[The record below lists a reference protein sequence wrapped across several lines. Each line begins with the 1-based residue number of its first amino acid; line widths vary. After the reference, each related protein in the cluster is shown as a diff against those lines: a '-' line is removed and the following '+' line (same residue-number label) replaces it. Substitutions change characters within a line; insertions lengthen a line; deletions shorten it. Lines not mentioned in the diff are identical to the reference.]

1 MTRFKRSLA
10 LSLAGA
16 LLLAAVSG
24 GAQGVQQQP
33 LPSERRLPPPNL
45 ADRLTT
51 KLVVESFIVASTMQ
65 SWMPRTGTVG
75 LSDVAG
81 AGGTAVALSS
91 SNPSVLTVP
100 ASVVVPAGA
109 KTVTFALTAA
119 SFGASGASTVKAS
132 LNGVEKAATV
142 TVEPGSAVT
151 ALSGFPATLKTGT
164 TASGTVTV
172 RGIAP
177 AGGAVVPIF
186 VKNNTDAVVPSTVS
200 IAAGGSSG
208 PLTLAA
214 KQGVGM
220 IFIYKTASD
229 LQSYTGPCP
238 EMNAGPGASP
248 CIRVQTA
255 GTPELAQPHFVVC
268 NQPNSSCYT
277 ETATIESGSTI
288 PLSVGLAANY
298 PQNVGLTLSSSNT
311 QVATIAATMTVPSQ
325 STTRT
330 TPITARSVGAPTS
343 VTFTVTCAACSSSK
357 SVVLQVVPRAAL
369 STFTVASA
377 DLKGGTTTTG
387 TVTLD
392 KAAGAD
398 GARVELSNNNPM
410 ACSVPIAVNVPTGQ
424 TSSTFTVTAKAVS
437 ATATATL
444 GASVAGGAKKT
455 ATVKVN
461 P

>member
-1 MTRFKRSLA
+1 MTRFTRNLA
-10 LSLAGA
+10 LSLACA
-16 LLLAAVSG
+16 LLLTAVSG

-33 LPSERRLPPPNL
+33 PPPAQRLPPPNL
-45 ADRLTT
+45 ADRVAT
-51 KLVVESFIVASTMQ
+51 KLVVESFVVGATMQ
-65 SWMPRTGTVG
+65 SWLSKTATVG
-75 LSDVAG
+75 ISDVAE

-91 SNPSVLTVP
+91 SNSSVLTVP
-100 ASVVVPAGA
+100 ASVVVPAGQ

-151 ALSGFPATLKTGT
+151 ALAGFPATLKTGT
-164 TASGTVTV
+164 TATGTVTV

-177 AGGAVVPIF
+177 AGGVVVPIF

-200 IAAGGSSG
+200 IAGGGSSG
-208 PLTLAA
+208 PLTLTA

-229 LQSYTGPCP
+229 LQSYSGPCP

-248 CIRVQTA
+248 CIRVLTA
-255 GTPELAQPHFVVC
+255 GTPELAQPRFVVC
-268 NQPNSSCYT
+268 NQPNSSCYA
-277 ETATIESGSTI
+277 EAATIESGSTI
-288 PLSVGLAANY
+288 PLSVGLSANY

-330 TPITARSVGAPTS
+330 TPITARSVGTPTS

-357 SVVLQVVPRAAL
+357 SVVLQVVPRATV
-369 STFTVASA
+369 STITVASA

-398 GARVELSNNNPM
+398 GARVELSNSNSL
-410 ACSVPIAVNVPTGQ
+410 ACSIPLAVIIPSGQ
-424 TSSTFTVTAKAVS
+424 TSGTFTVTAKTVS
-437 ATATATL
+437 ATVTATL
-444 GASVAGGAKKT
+444 GASVGGGAKKT